1 MVESKTESDRVSS
14 YLEYLPAL
22 QQSDKFLGR
31 FLLAMECILSG
42 LTASDTDDRITEQP
56 GLEEYVDRSHTY
68 FNPGLSQKEAG
79 AAPADFLPWLASW
92 VSLSLLEEW
101 PEDFKRQ
108 FLANIVP
115 LYRMRGTKAG
125 VKKLLEIY
133 TGEAVKISEF
143 FEEPAHYFQVEITL
157 MEPDLQKLKRKQQ
170 IAKAILDQQKP
181 AHTFYSLQ
189 VLVPTMQIRNNDPRN
204 GLIVGVTT
212 ILGTT
217 SKR

>member
-1 MVESKTESDRVSS
+1 MVASKTESDRVSS

-42 LTASDTDDRITEQP
+42 LTASESDDRITEQP
-56 GLEEYVDRSHTY
+56 GLEEYVERSHTY
-68 FNPGLSQKEAG
+68 FNPGLSANDAG

-92 VSLSLLEEW
+92 VALSLLEEW

-115 LYRMRGTKAG
+115 LYRMRGTKTG
-125 VKKLLEIY
+125 VQKLLEIY
-133 TGEAVKISEF
+133 TGEAVNIYEPLD
-143 FEEPAHYFQVEITL
+143 EPAHYFQVEIIL
-157 MEPDLQKLKRKQQ
+157 PEPDLQKLQRKRQ

-189 VLVPTMQIRNNDPRN
+189 VLVPTMQIRNNDLRN
-204 GLIVGVTT
+204 GLIVGQTT